1 MIKRFF
7 NSQTKTVTFAA
18 GLLSL
23 SALASRFLG
32 LIRDGLLAGHFGAG
46 IETDIYFAAFR
57 IPDFVY
63 NFIIVGGITI
73 AFMPLF
79 SEYYAKDEKKSWEM
93 TSNLLNVFS
102 FFLIVAGAIFFIFTP
117 WLMKIITPGFS
128 EESLKITST
137 LTRLM
142 FLSPIFFGI
151 SSIFSG
157 ILHYFNRFL
166 VYSLAPILYNIG
178 IIIGILFF
186 VPRFGIIGL
195 AIGVV
200 FGAFLHLAIQIPS
213 VLLCGFKYKPVF
225 NFRNPALKEIFRL
238 MIPRSFSIGAQ
249 QLNLFIITG
258 IASTLVSGSI
268 AIFNFSNNIYHIPIG
283 IFGTSFAIAS
293 FPVLSRAW
301 AQGDKKEFFEKFCST
316 FCQIIFFVIPASA
329 LIFLLRAELVRV
341 VLGSLGP
348 GKFDWYAT
356 KLTAAS
362 LGIFSISI
370 IASSLISFICR
381 VFFSF
386 KDTKTPTIITG
397 LGVILNI
404 FLSFYLT
411 KTLQGT
417 NFFRDFLV
425 ESLDLQGLSNIS
437 VIGLSLAFSM
447 AAIFQI
453 ILLLVFLYKKVGDFG
468 VKEIL
473 KSINKIL
480 IATFLASLSA
490 YFARLFVNNYLDLQ
504 TFKGVF
510 LQGFSVGLT
519 GVLIYILISFFLKSE
534 ELKTIKSSFSKQFS
548 KD

>member
-7 NSQTKTVTFAA
+7 NSHTKTVTFAA

-23 SALASRFLG
+23 SALVSRFLG

-73 AFMPLF
+73 AFLPLF
-79 SEYYAKDEKKSWEM
+79 SEYHAKDEKKSWEM
-93 TSNLLNVFS
+93 TNNLLNVFS
-102 FFLIVAGAIFFIFTP
+102 FFLIVASAIFFIFTP

-128 EESLKITST
+128 PESLKMTSA

-166 VYSLAPILYNIG
+166 VYSLAPVLYNVG

-186 VPRFGIIGL
+186 APFFGIIGL
-195 AIGVV
+195 GMGVV
-200 FGAFLHLAIQIPS
+200 LGSLLHLAIQIPS
-213 VLLCGFKYKPVF
+213 VLLCGFKYKPVL
-225 NFRNPALKEIFRL
+225 NFKSPALKEIFRL
-238 MIPRSFSIGAQ
+238 MVPRSFSIGAQ

-258 IASTLVSGSI
+258 IASTLVAGSI

-293 FPVLSRAW
+293 FPVLSRTW
-301 AQGDKKEFFEKFCST
+301 AEGKKKEFFEKFCST
-316 FCQIIFFVIPASA
+316 FCEILFFVIPASA
-329 LIFLLRAELVRV
+329 FIFLLRAELVRV

-362 LGIFSISI
+362 LGVFSISI
-370 IASSLISFICR
+370 IASSLISFVCR

-386 KDTKTPTIITG
+386 KDTKTPTLITG
-397 LGVILNI
+397 LGVLLNI
-404 FLSFYLT
+404 FLSFYLI
-411 KTLQGT
+411 KNLQGPT
-417 NFFRDFLV
+417 AFRDFLV
-425 ESLDLQGLSNIS
+425 NSLHLEGLDNIS
-437 VIGLSLAFSM
+437 VVGLALAFSL

-453 ILLLVFLYKKVGDFG
+453 ILLLIFLYKKVGDFG
-468 VKEIL
+468 VKDIL
-473 KSINKIL
+473 KSIKKIL
-480 IATFLASLSA
+480 IATFLSSLFA
-490 YFARLFVNNYLDLQ
+490 YLFRLFINNYLNLQ

-510 LQGFSVGLT
+510 FQGVSVGLA
-519 GVLIYILISFFLKSE
+519 GILVYLFIGYLLKSE
-534 ELKTIKSSFSKQFS
+534 ELKIMKSSVLKQFS

>member
-23 SALASRFLG
+23 SALVSRFLG

-73 AFMPLF
+73 AFLPLF
-79 SEYYAKDEKKSWEM
+79 SEYHAKDEKKSWEM
-93 TSNLLNVFS
+93 TNNLLNVF
-102 FFLIVAGAIFFIFTP
+102 FVFLIAASAVFFIFTP

-128 EESLKITST
+128 PENLKTVSA

-166 VYSLAPILYNIG
+166 VYSLAPVLYNIG
-178 IIIGILFF
+178 IIVGILFF
-186 VPRFGIIGL
+186 APYFGIIGL
-195 AIGVV
+195 GMGVV
-200 FGAFLHLAIQIPS
+200 LGSFLHLAIQIPS
-213 VLLCGFKYKPVF
+213 VLLCGFKYKTVF
-225 NFRNPALKEIFRL
+225 NFKNPALREIFRL

-293 FPVLSRAW
+293 FPVLSKAW
-301 AQGDKKEFFEKFCST
+301 AEGKKKEFFEKFRST
-316 FCQIIFFVIPASA
+316 FCQILFFVIPASA
-329 LIFLLRAELVRV
+329 FIFLLRAELVRV

-356 KLTAAS
+356 QLTAAS

-370 IASSLISFICR
+370 VASSLISFVCR

-386 KDTKTPTIITG
+386 KDTKTPTLITG

-411 KTLQGT
+411 KSLQES
-417 NFFRDFLV
+417 NAFRDFLV
-425 ESLDLQGLSNIS
+425 KSLDLQGLNNIS
-437 VIGLSLAFSM
+437 VIGLALAFSL
-447 AAIFQI
+447 AAVFQFA
-453 ILLLVFLYKKVGDFG
+453 LLLIFLYKKVGDFDI
-468 VKEIL
+468 KEIL
-473 KSINKIL
+473 KSIEKIL
-480 IATFLASLSA
+480 LATFLSSLFA
-490 YFARLFVNNYLDLQ
+490 YFFRLSVNIYLDLQ

-510 LQGFSVGLT
+510 LQGFSVGLAAIIIYL
-519 GVLIYILISFFLKSE
+519 LICFLLKSE
-534 ELKTIKSSFSKQFS
+534 ELKIIKSSVLKQFS